1 MLPFH
6 RTGNLHDRS
15 GVQGWLLIDAVL
27 ALSLV
32 SLTLI
37 LTQQA
42 LQVTQHVEQQRQA
55 RLQQA
60 RLRRD
65 QRLEVMLAR

>member
-1 MLPFH
+1 MLRFH
-6 RTGNLHDRS
+6 HTGDP
-15 GVQGWLLIDAVL
+15 VDKTIAQGWLLVDAVL

-55 RLQQA
+55 RLHQA
-60 RLRRD
+60 RLKRD
-65 QRLEVMLAR
+65 RRLEAMLKR

>member
-15 GVQGWLLIDAVL
+15 VVQGWLLIDAVL

-42 LQVTQHVEQQRQA
+42 LQVTQHVGQQRQA

-65 QRLEVMLAR
+65 QRLEAMLAR

>member
-6 RTGNLHDRS
+6 RTRNLHDRS
-15 GVQGWLLIDAVL
+15 VVQGWLLIDAVL

-65 QRLEVMLAR
+65 RRLEAMLAR